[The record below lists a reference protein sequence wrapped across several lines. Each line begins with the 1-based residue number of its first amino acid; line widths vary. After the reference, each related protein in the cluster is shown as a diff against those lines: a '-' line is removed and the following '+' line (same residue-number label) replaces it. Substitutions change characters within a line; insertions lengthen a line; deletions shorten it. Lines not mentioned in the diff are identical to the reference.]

1 MKADEFFKTE
11 TIETG
16 FEKIPVGMTYIKIDS
31 LEIES
36 YKKDFGEGEKKR
48 YKIKFLNKKNEKREY
63 EVGIKVIRGIEEAIS
78 KAKEIKSE
86 YLVINRQGTKKDDTT
101 YSVVA
106 YQEN

>member
-1 MKADEFFKTE
+1 MKANEFFEKE
-11 TIETG
+11 TIEVG
-16 FEKIPVGMTYIKIDS
+16 FEKIPVGMTYIQIES

-48 YKIKFLNKKNEKREY
+48 YKIKFLNKKGEKKEY
-63 EVGIKVIRGIEEAIS
+63 EVGVKVIRGIEEAIS
-78 KAKEIKSE
+78 EATRIKSP
-86 YLVINRQGTKKDDTT
+86 YIIINRQGTKKDDTT